1 MNHTERINS
10 REVIDKA
17 QVFFG
22 VGQGSG
28 NDLLRFGFKKS
39 APEINERQT
48 ILPGTQNL
56 RNFPAEFP
64 LSFNVFLMIDLIFN
78 HVLYFP
84 NHTRS
89 SKNSLGVFA
98 V

>member
-28 NDLLRFGFKKS
+28 GSDWREVPFVASASEVSSPVSSVNRRIIEGRVMTCYDLG
-39 APEINERQT
+39 
-48 ILPGTQNL
+48 
-56 RNFPAEFP
+56 
-64 LSFNVFLMIDLIFN
+64 
-78 HVLYFP
+78 
-84 NHTRS
+84 
-89 SKNSLGVFA
+89 SKNPPPKSMRDRRFYRGPKT
-98 V
+98 